1 MLNNPQTTPKSNAVQ
16 EFIKSVLLET
26 LTEREKIVASLR
38 QKDVFGFDVKQPT
51 LQQVGEQIGLSAERI
66 RQMVAKII
74 RKIERR
80 VFIIN
85 QSLKEP
91 QVIIKYIEKTDEE
104 KTSNLPIV
112 YKSVDALGEMTVR
125 TANALLNDEIK
136 TVQQLIEKKE
146 SELLRIPNF
155 GRKSLRE
162 LQQLL
167 ANHNL
172 KIGDTP

>member
-85 QSLKEP
+85 QSLK
-91 QVIIKYIEKTDEE
+91 
-104 KTSNLPIV
+104 
-112 YKSVDALGEMTVR
+112 
-125 TANALLNDEIK
+125 
-136 TVQQLIEKKE
+136 
-146 SELLRIPNF
+146 
-155 GRKSLRE
+155 
-162 LQQLL
+162 
-167 ANHNL
+167 
-172 KIGDTP
+172 